1 MGAVYRALD
10 PLLNR
15 HVALKLLHPDPS
27 HDGGTRAEWSARM
40 LREAR
45 AAAAFAHPN
54 VVAVYDVGVD
64 DGWPFIAMELV
75 SGRTLRFS
83 IGDANISLSQRARWL
98 VDVARALAAAHRA
111 GIIHRDVKP
120 DNILVTD
127 EGVVKI
133 LDFGIAKVSAAELGV
148 AQPAQTL
155 TAEGLILG
163 TPQYMAPEQIRSE
176 PLDGRADQFAW
187 GVVAFELLTGRSLWA
202 QNTQPMRL
210 IASILMSVAP
220 PPSSLA
226 PSIPNA
232 ISAVVERALA
242 KRPSDRFPDMDA
254 VADALELASGVAVTQ
269 RGAAH
274 AVPAI
279 VTPASR
285 AKADRRRVSLHVVG
299 VALAALLVGASIG
312 LVALVRH
319 RGKSSVET
327 PSIALPSAR
336 RSVGVLAFENL
347 TRHSEDDWLRMGLA
361 DALEAKLASLQ
372 SIEIIPQAGRGSS
385 EPAGK
390 RGADWLVSGSFQ
402 KMGDQI
408 RIAARAA
415 RANEPSRIDASS
427 EQRGSMAQIFD
438 LQDALALALAERLQA
453 GTAPAVQKAIHQSGT
468 RNLEAFEA
476 FTTGR
481 TLLAAGRVPEA
492 MRAFDRAVT
501 ADPDYRDARAT
512 LNRVRAESHHFLVK
526 DDGTVVETISELVK
540 GDSSTP
546 WELTTDSGILTRAWD
561 LEGTVLQVDR
571 VAATGDQATFRVG
584 VGTRA
589 QGGARGIVYELESSS
604 KDKRLG
610 GLSVLFHSVARN
622 TSGENVFIVQLP
634 RGARVLSAIPTPVE
648 TSEDEGGTTLVLREA
663 RGAFV
668 PLAWSVVHTADA
680 AVAERFR
687 SEKPR
692 ERADWIAT
700 IDPRMARH
708 GWAID
713 LARASDTWQ
722 VCSWARGG
730 QVDSAKQ
737 LLAKVAS
744 AADPY
749 GRFFVARGQF
759 CVASAIRDDRA
770 AAAALEAA
778 ILAEDRPAQ
787 LIPEA
792 YLDAIDWCL
801 ERKRIDDL
809 ARLSRLEH
817 RETPWWTE
825 RLFHN
830 RLGASDPERALRS
843 ILGREP
849 GNVAAT
855 YDLALT
861 LYEAKRYAEASEV
874 LKNADEFLGGVYV
887 ADLRVRIA
895 ITRGRPD
902 EAAAEV
908 RKLVTY
914 YPMTWAW
921 IAHAVLLA
929 SAERADEAFA
939 VVIEQAPKTEYEPPL
954 FWALRYVVGVLP
966 HASRYADRIA
976 EIVKKARETL
986 YGQPYRLDRMVDLI
1000 EVASLSMDPEGGA
1013 LARLLFDKLKAA
1025 LHDMRPEACNE
1036 ACLRRLGSHLCRVR
1050 GLTPAQRSWVAGIS
1064 GETCE

>member
-1 MGAVYRALD
+1 
-10 PLLNR
+10 
-15 HVALKLLHPDPS
+15 
-27 HDGGTRAEWSARM
+27 M

-64 DGWPFIAMELV
+64 DGSPFIAMELV
-75 SGRTLRFS
+75 SGRTLRLS
-83 IGDANISLSQRARWL
+83 IGDANVSLSQRTRWL

-127 EGVVKI
+127 EGTVKI
-133 LDFGIAKVSAAELGV
+133 LDFGIAKVSAVELGV

-155 TAEGLILG
+155 TAEGMVLG

-202 QNTQPMRL
+202 HSTQPMRL

-220 PPSSLA
+220 PPSSVA
-226 PSIPNA
+226 PSIPAA
-232 ISAVVERALA
+232 ISGVVERALA
-242 KRPSDRFPDMDA
+242 KRPSDRFLDMDA
-254 VADALELASGVAVTQ
+254 AADALELASGAAVTQ
-269 RGAAH
+269 RGTVQ
-274 AVPAI
+274 AVQAI

-285 AKADRRRVSLHVVG
+285 ANADRRRVSLHVAG
-299 VALAALLVGASIG
+299 VALAALLAGASIG

-327 PSIALPSAR
+327 RSTALPSAR
-336 RSVGVLAFENL
+336 RSIGVLAFENL
-347 TRHSEDDWLRMGLA
+347 TQHPEDDWLRIGLA
-361 DALEAKLASLQ
+361 DALEAKLASVQ

-385 EPAGK
+385 ETAGK
-390 RGADWLVSGSFQ
+390 QGAEWLVSGSFQ
-402 KMGDQI
+402 KIGDQI

-415 RANEPSRIDASS
+415 RANEPSRIDAST

-438 LQDALALALAERLQA
+438 LQDALALALAEKLQA
-453 GTAPAVQKAIHQSGT
+453 GTAPSVQKAIHQSGT

-481 TLLAAGRVPEA
+481 TLLSAGRVPEA

-526 DDGTVVETISELVK
+526 EDGTVVETISELVK
-540 GDSSTP
+540 GDSSSP

-561 LEGTVLQVDR
+561 LEGTALRVDR
-571 VAATGDQATFRVG
+571 VAATGDQATFRVV
-584 VGTRA
+584 VGTRE

-604 KDKRLG
+604 KDKHLG
-610 GLSVLFHSVARN
+610 GLSVLFHSVAKN

-634 RGARVLSAIPTPVE
+634 RGAKVLSAIPTPVE
-648 TSEDEGGTTLVLREA
+648 TSEEEGGTLLVLREA

-680 AVAERFR
+680 TVAERFR

-700 IDPRMARH
+700 VDPRMAGH

-713 LARASDTWQ
+713 LARATDTWQ

-737 LLAKVAS
+737 LLANVAS

-778 ILAEDRPAQ
+778 ILADDRPAQ

-830 RLGASDPERALRS
+830 RLAASDPERTLRS

-939 VVIEQAPKTEYEPPL
+939 VVVEQAPKTEYEPPL

-986 YGQPYRLDRMVDLI
+986 YGQPYRLDRMIDLI
-1000 EVASLSMDPEGGA
+1000 EVASLSMDPEGAA
-1013 LARLLFDKLKAA
+1013 LARLLFDKLKTS
-1025 LHDMRPEACNE
+1025 LRDMRPEACNE

-1050 GLTPAQRSWVAGIS
+1050 GLTLAQRSWVSGIS